1 MWIQKHVLL
10 HSNKSKLHL
19 NTLIDLCKAFYFI
32 MVIVNT
38 SLQPD
43 FVVWCSLLN
52 FLEYYN
58 IVWDKI

>member
-1 MWIQKHVLL
+1 MDTEACAAALKQIKVAFKH
-10 HSNKSKLHL
+10 
-19 NTLIDLCKAFYFI
+19 IDLCKAFYFI

-43 FVVWCSLLN
+43 FVVWCSLFN